1 MSDVAK
7 LSNAAGSE
15 VSRETAECLK
25 DFEWQFRHWN
35 KSINLVAPSTL
46 PDFWERHVLDSVQLW
61 RYRAD
66 ARSWMD
72 IGSGGG
78 FPGIVIAILGRDGD
92 LHVTLVESNHKKA
105 SFLRSCGARYGLKID
120 VRAVRIETVAGLA
133 PSIVSA
139 RALADLKTLLAM
151 TETWIDPGK
160 GRALLHKGRDYVSE
174 IEEARVHWN
183 FDLVEH
189 QSVVDPMSRILEI
202 SNVERSEHQ

>member
-1 MSDVAK
+1 MSD
-7 LSNAAGSE
+7 LERISTAAGSE

-25 DFEWQFRHWN
+25 DFEAQFRHWN

-61 RYRAD
+61 RYRRD
-66 ARSWMD
+66 AQSWLD

-78 FPGIVIAILGRDGD
+78 FPGIVIAILARETD
-92 LHVTLVESNHKKA
+92 LRVTLVESNHKKA
-105 SFLRSCGARYGLKID
+105 SFLRSCGARYRLKID
-120 VRAVRIETVAGLA
+120 VRAVRIESVEGVI

-139 RALADLKTLLAM
+139 RALADLKTLLSL
-151 TETWIDPGK
+151 THGWVSRSK
-160 GRALLHKGRDYVSE
+160 GRALFHKGRDYALE
-174 IEEARVHWN
+174 IAEARVHWN